1 VGRTL
6 PTFTERTDALFL
18 EWRPFRRALR
28 LEDQEILDALFS
40 EVRLHAQAGAALSP
54 VEPWPAVLL
63 AMLIEER
70 KARLALAQKV
80 AQIAEKADPAS
91 PNATPS

>member
-18 EWRPFRRALR
+18 EWKPFRRALR
-28 LEDQEILDALFS
+28 REDQEILDALFS

-54 VEPWPAVLL
+54 VEP
-63 AMLIEER
+63 
-70 KARLALAQKV
+70 
-80 AQIAEKADPAS
+80 
-91 PNATPS
+91 

>member
-1 VGRTL
+1 MGRTL

-18 EWRPFRRALR
+18 EWKPFRRALR
-28 LEDQEILDALFS
+28 REDQEILDALFS

-54 VEPWPAVLL
+54 VEPWPTVLL

-70 KARLALAQKV
+70 KARLVLEQKI
-80 AQIAEKADPAS
+80 AQIVAKADPAS
-91 PNATPS
+91 SHAIPS